1 MGPSLN
7 GLTRDIVPADG
18 HWLPRWIV
26 EYDDDGVVLTNSS
39 LPCRGEVSMILG
51 VDGSRET
58 QRAVTQAYVGV
69 GMENL
74 LEEMTWEVEGAV
86 DGS

>member
-1 MGPSLN
+1 
-7 GLTRDIVPADG
+7 
-18 HWLPRWIV
+18 
-26 EYDDDGVVLTNSS
+26 
-39 LPCRGEVSMILG
+39 MILG

-74 LEEMTWEVEGAV
+74 LEEMTWTVEGAV
-86 DGS
+86 DGCRRPALFWHAGFDRKTCAEKLKQKT